1 MNFQKTVMMVALILF
16 IAIMAVVAVL
26 MTNNKKK
33 AVFPPEIGVCPDYWE
48 LTKIKVGTTEVLGCK
63 DVNNIGNS
71 SGTIPNKET
80 GNCSA
85 GINFKDAAYATKKA
99 KCTAAK
105 ACGVEWDGITN
116 IGIC

>member
-26 MTNNKKK
+26 MSNNKKK

-48 LTKIKVGTTEVLGCK
+48 LTNIQVNGRDVKGCK
-63 DVNNIGNS
+63 DVNNVGNA
-71 SGTIPNKET
+71 SGTIPNTDT

-85 GINFKDAAYATKKA
+85 GINFNDAAYATKKA